1 MASSA
6 AVADALLQERVIAI
20 LRGIRAPLVG
30 RIVEALRTAGIGF
43 VEITVEAAGGLETLE
58 ALSKSID
65 GQMMYLGAGSVMTG
79 LQAADAHRAGA
90 QYLVSPGLFADVSD
104 YARTHD
110 LLYIPGVLTG
120 TEVGEAL
127 RRGHTILK
135 LFPAGLMGPQ
145 YLRAMRAPYPQARLF
160 AVGNIGVND
169 IAAYLSAGAA
179 GVAMGSQLAGPADD
193 PDTVAARARAVV
205 AHIRDLTHA

>member
-1 MASSA
+1 MASSE
-6 AVADALLQERVIAI
+6 AVAAALLRERVIAI
-20 LRGIRAPLVG
+20 LRGIRPPLIERV
-30 RIVEALRTAGIGF
+30 VEVLRTAGISF
-43 VEITVEAAGGLETLE
+43 VEVTVEAAGGIETLE
-58 ALSKSID
+58 ALSRSAD
-65 GQMMYLGAGSVMTG
+65 GVHLGAGSIITG
-79 LQAADAHRAGA
+79 LQAAAAHRAGA
-90 QYLVSPGLFADVSD
+90 QYLVSPGLFDDVSD

-110 LLYIPGVLTG
+110 VLYIPGVLTG

-169 IAAYLSAGAA
+169 IAAYLGAGAA
-179 GVAMGSQLAGPADD
+179 GVAMGSQLAGPGDD
-193 PDTVAARARAVV
+193 PDIVATRARAVV
-205 AHIRDLTHA
+205 AQIRDLTHA

>member
-1 MASSA
+1 MASST
-6 AVADALLQERVIAI
+6 AVAEALLRERVIAI
-20 LRGIRAPLVG
+20 LRGIRSPVIEG
-30 RIVEALRTAGIGF
+30 ITDALRTAGIGF
-43 VEITVEAAGGLETLE
+43 VEITVEAAGGIETLA
-58 ALSKSID
+58 ALSRSSERL
-65 GQMMYLGAGSVMTG
+65 YLGAGSIITG
-79 LQAADAHRAGA
+79 LQAAEAHRAGA
-90 QYLVSPGLFADVSD
+90 RYLVSPGLFADVSD

-145 YLRAMRAPYPQARLF
+145 YLKAMRAPYPQARLF

-169 IAAYLSAGAA
+169 IGAYIGAGAA
-179 GVAMGSQLAGPADD
+179 GVAMGSQLAGPGDD
-193 PDTVAARARAVV
+193 PATVAARARTVV
-205 AHIRDLTHA
+205 AQIRDFMHA

>member
-6 AVADALLQERVIAI
+6 DVAEALLRERVIAI
-20 LRGIRAPLVG
+20 LRGIRSPLIEGVT
-30 RIVEALRTAGIGF
+30 EALRTAGIGF
-43 VEITVEAAGGLETLE
+43 VEITIEAAGGVETLA
-58 ALSKSID
+58 ALSRSRD
-65 GQMMYLGAGSVMTG
+65 DEMYLGAGSIMTG
-79 LQAADAHRAGA
+79 LHAAAAHRAGA

-145 YLRAMRAPYPQARLF
+145 YLKAMRAPYPQARLF

-169 IAAYLSAGAA
+169 IGAYLGAGAA
-179 GVAMGSQLAGPADD
+179 GVAMGSQLAGPGDD
-193 PDTVAARARAVV
+193 PNTVAARARTVV
-205 AHIRDLTHA
+205 AQIRDLTHA